1 MFFNSMSDTFNLQ
14 RFVDA
19 QNSVYQNVL
28 AELKQAKKQTHW
40 MWFIFPQLKGLGKS
54 QMSGFYGISGVEEA
68 CAYLSYNVLGSRYN
82 ECLKI
87 LNETNISNPVK
98 IFGHTDSKKLQ
109 SSLTLFSIADRD
121 NVLIMNTLNK
131 FYSGMSDYSTE
142 KMLDKI

>member
-1 MFFNSMSDTFNLQ
+1 MSDTFNLQ

-40 MWFIFPQLKGLGKS
+40 MWYIFPQLKGLGKS
-54 QMSGFYGISGVEEA
+54 QMSDFYGISGIEEA
-68 CAYLSYNVLGSRYN
+68 RAYLSHNVLGKRYY

-87 LNETNISNPVK
+87 LNEINVNNPVE

-109 SSLTLFSIADRD
+109 SSLTLFSIADRE
-121 NVLIMNTLNK
+121 NVLIKETLNHNYPK
-131 FYSGMSDYSTE
+131 
-142 KMLDKI
+142 L